1 MSDFALDPAIIYL
14 NHAAVAPWPQCTVE
28 AVAEFARQNGI
39 YGSQNYLQWLA
50 KEEALR
56 SLLAQLI
63 NAPSKDD
70 IALLKSTSEGL
81 SFVAYG
87 LDWQTGDNIVSIAQE
102 FPSNRIVWESL
113 LSRGVELR
121 LLDLDVSN
129 QPEQELL
136 SLCDERTRLIS
147 VSSIQY
153 ANGRKTNLNIL
164 GDYCRSKDILFVVD
178 AIQSLG
184 ASPFDVA
191 QCKADIVVADG
202 HKWMLGPEGLALFYC
217 RESIREQL
225 KLNEYGWHM
234 VEAMGDFDQKEWQLA
249 KSARRFECG
258 SPNMLGVHALH
269 TSLTLLLEQGL
280 ESVSSKIQGLTQIII
295 DQVDASGFQLVTPRT
310 QEMRGGI
317 ITFHVPDHDNQLLY
331 QRLME
336 QRVMCAYRGGGVR
349 FSPHFHNTEE
359 QILEAFTRLKSIL

>member
-1 MSDFALDPAIIYL
+1 MSDFSLDPDIIYL
-14 NHAAVAPWPQCTVE
+14 NHAAVAPWPTCSVE
-28 AVAEFARQNGI
+28 EVVAFAHQNGT

-50 KEEALR
+50 KEDELR
-56 SLLAQLI
+56 TLLAQLI
-63 NAPSKDD
+63 NAPSKDE

-87 LDWQTGDNIVSIAQE
+87 LDWQVGDNIVSVAQE

-113 LSRGVELR
+113 QSRGVELR
-121 LLDLDVSN
+121 LLDLESSK
-129 QPEQELL
+129 QPEEALL
-136 SLCDERTRLIS
+136 ALCDERTRLIS

-153 ANGRKTNLNIL
+153 ANGRKTDLNTI

-184 ASPFDVA
+184 ASPFDVV

-217 RESIREQL
+217 RESIRQRL

-234 VEAMGDFDQKEWQLA
+234 VEAMGDFDQKEWQPA
-249 KSARRFECG
+249 DSARRFECG

-269 TSLTLLLEQGL
+269 ASLTLLLDQGI
-280 ESVSSKIQGLTQIII
+280 ESVSSRIEELTQFII
-295 DQVDASGFQLVTPRT
+295 DQIDLLGFQLLTPRAR
-310 QEMRGGI
+310 EMRGGI
-317 ITFHVPDHDNQLLY
+317 ITFFVPDQDNQLLY
-331 QRLME
+331 QALME
-336 QRVMCAYRGGGVR
+336 QRVMCAYRGGGIR
-349 FSPHFHNTEE
+349 FSPHFHNTET
-359 QILEAFTRLKSIL
+359 QIMEAFNRLKCLL